1 MEFQVNS
8 NQSGGALNVL
18 RSHTTAVCGVVG
30 MEYHSLKRSFI
41 VLGFEGA
48 VLLLFCPKRPFF
60 PVLMSIFDEMVS
72 ALSHSF
78 CHSSPYIIL
87 LVVILTLHVL
97 SLLRYIW
104 GGLLVLFGIFLNVY
118 SKNRDKMRLPSV
130 KDLKSWL
137 VTGKKVRFLAQ
148 NV

>member
-1 MEFQVNS
+1 MVN
-8 NQSGGALNVL
+8 ALF
-18 RSHTTAVCGVVG
+18 SATA
-30 MEYHSLKRSFI
+30 
-41 VLGFEGA
+41 
-48 VLLLFCPKRPFF
+48 
-60 PVLMSIFDEMVS
+60 
-72 ALSHSF
+72 AL
-78 CHSSPYIIL
+78 YVIL
-87 LVVILTLHVL
+87 LVVIQALHLHL

-118 SKNRDKMRLPSV
+118 SKNRDKMKLPSV